1 MKKIILI
8 GIFLLAVSFF
18 GWQIYQRVNSDK
30 ELVKRGRKKI
40 PVAVEIAPVQQA
52 TVQDIGRYSGS
63 LYPNAAFV
71 LAPKI
76 GGRLEKIWVNIGD
89 ELQSDQLIA
98 VLDDAEYKQQVSQA
112 RAELDV
118 VRANLLE
125 QENALEN
132 AKREHERAV
141 ALREKKI
148 ASESQLDASLSDLK
162 AQEAKLKVAVA
173 RVAQG
178 EAAMRVANVR
188 LEYTRIHVPGN
199 NATGYRV
206 VGERFVDE
214 GAMLAAN
221 TPIVSIIDIGNLVA
235 VIHVVE
241 QDYPKISVGQK
252 AVISTDAFPDRSFPG
267 KVLRIAPILKEKSR
281 EARIEIEIPNSRK
294 ILKPGMFVRA
304 QIQFEKH
311 ENATVVP
318 TAAVIKRNNSQ
329 GVFVV
334 DPEGKT
340 ASFVPVTRGI
350 VDSKIT
356 EILTPVLSGSV
367 VVLGQHLL
375 EDGAAIIIPG
385 DQTTGIKPAENKKK
399 HL

>member
-8 GIFLLAVSFF
+8 GTLLLAVSFF

-30 ELVKRGRKKI
+30 EIVKRGREKI

-63 LYPNAAFV
+63 LYPKAAFV

-89 ELQSDQLIA
+89 ELQSGQLIA

-112 RAELDV
+112 GAELDV
-118 VRANLLE
+118 ARANLLE

-162 AQEAKLKVAVA
+162 AQEAKLKVAIA

-199 NATGYRV
+199 NNTGYRV

-221 TPIVSIIDIGNLVA
+221 TPIVSIIDIGKLVA

-281 EARIEIEIPNSRK
+281 EARIEIEIPNPRK

-304 QIQFEKH
+304 QIQFKKH
-311 ENATVVP
+311 ENAIVVP
-318 TAAVIKRNNSQ
+318 TAAVIKRDNSQ

-334 DPEGKT
+334 RPGGKAVGFT
-340 ASFVPVTRGI
+340 PVTLGI
-350 VDSKIT
+350 VDSKSA

>member
-1 MKKIILI
+1 MKKIILT
-8 GIFLLAVSFF
+8 GILLLGLSFL
-18 GWQIYQRVNSDK
+18 GWQIYQRVNSDTK
-30 ELVKRGRKKI
+30 AVKRERKNV
-40 PVAVEIAPVQQA
+40 PVAVEVAPVQQE

-63 LYPNAAFV
+63 LYPHAAFV
-71 LAPKI
+71 IAPKI

-89 ELQSDQLIA
+89 ELQNSQLIA

-112 RAELDV
+112 GAELEV
-118 VRANLLE
+118 ARANLLE

-162 AQEAKLKVAVA
+162 AQEAKLKVAFA
-173 RVAQG
+173 RVAQS

-188 LEYTRIHVPGN
+188 LEYTQIHVPGN
-199 NATGYRV
+199 NSAGHRV

-221 TPIVSIIDIGNLVA
+221 TPIVSIIDIGTLIA
-235 VIHVVE
+235 AIHVVE
-241 QDYPKISVGQK
+241 QDYAKISIGQE
-252 AVISTDAFPDRSFPG
+252 AAISTDAFPERSFSG
-267 KVLRIAPILKEKSR
+267 KVLRIAPILKEESR
-281 EARIEIEIPNSRK
+281 EARIEIEIPNPQK

-304 QIQFEKH
+304 QIRFEKH

-318 TAAVIKRNNSQ
+318 TAAIIKRNNSQ
-329 GVFVV
+329 GVFIV

-340 ASFVPVTRGI
+340 ARFVPVTRGI

-356 EILTPVLSGSV
+356 EIRTPVITGSV

-375 EDGAAIIIPG
+375 EDGASIIIPDTQVSG
-385 DQTTGIKPAENKKK
+385 NQPAEDKKT
-399 HL
+399 HP

>member
-1 MKKIILI
+1 MKKIILM
-8 GIFLLAVSFF
+8 GTFLLAVSFF

-30 ELVKRGRKKI
+30 EIVKRGRKKI

-118 VRANLLE
+118 ARANLLE

-173 RVAQG
+173 RVAQS

-281 EARIEIEIPNSRK
+281 EARIEIEIPNPRK

-304 QIQFEKH
+304 QIQFKKH
-311 ENATVVP
+311 ENAIVVP
-318 TAAVIKRNNSQ
+318 TAAVIKRDNSQ

-334 DPEGKT
+334 RPGGKT
-340 ASFVPVTRGI
+340 VAFTPVTLGI
-350 VDSKIT
+350 VDSKSA

-385 DQTTGIKPAENKKK
+385 DRTTGITPEENTKK

>member
-30 ELVKRGRKKI
+30 EIVKRGRKKI

-199 NATGYRV
+199 NNTGYRV

-221 TPIVSIIDIGNLVA
+221 TPIVSIIDIGKLVA

-281 EARIEIEIPNSRK
+281 EARIEIEIPNPRK

-304 QIQFEKH
+304 QIQFKKH
-311 ENATVVP
+311 ENAIVVP
-318 TAAVIKRNNSQ
+318 TAAVIKRDNSQ

-334 DPEGKT
+334 RPGGKT
-340 ASFVPVTRGI
+340 VGFTPVTLGI
-350 VDSKIT
+350 VDSKSA

>member
-8 GIFLLAVSFF
+8 GIFLLSVSFF
-18 GWQIYQRVNSDK
+18 GCKIYQRVNSDK
-30 ELVKRGRKKI
+30 EIVKRGRKEI

-98 VLDDAEYKQQVSQA
+98 VLDDAEYKPQVSQA

-162 AQEAKLKVAVA
+162 AQEAKLKVAIA

-199 NATGYRV
+199 NNTGYRV

-221 TPIVSIIDIGNLVA
+221 TPIVSIIDIGKLVA

-241 QDYPKISVGQK
+241 QHNPKIRHGQK
-252 AVISTDAFPDRSFPG
+252 PVISTDALPDRSFPR
-267 KVLRIAPILKEKSR
+267 KELRIAPILKEKSR

-304 QIQFEKH
+304 QIQFKKH
-311 ENATVVP
+311 ENAIVVP
-318 TAAVIKRNNSQ
+318 TAAVIKRDNSQ

-334 DPEGKT
+334 RPGGKT
-340 ASFVPVTRGI
+340 VGFTPVTLGI
-350 VDSKIT
+350 VDSKSA

>member
-1 MKKIILI
+1 MKKIILT
-8 GIFLLAVSFF
+8 GILLLGVSFL
-18 GWQIYQRVNSDK
+18 GWQIYQRVNSDTK
-30 ELVKRGRKKI
+30 AVKRERKNV
-40 PVAVEIAPVQQA
+40 PVAVEVAPVQQE

-63 LYPNAAFV
+63 LYPHAAFV
-71 LAPKI
+71 IAPKI

-89 ELQSDQLIA
+89 ELQNSQLIA

-112 RAELDV
+112 GAELEV
-118 VRANLLE
+118 AQANLLE

-148 ASESQLDASLSDLK
+148 ASESQLDASLSELK
-162 AQEAKLKVAVA
+162 AQEAKLKVAFA
-173 RVAQG
+173 RVAQS
-178 EAAMRVANVR
+178 EAAMRVAKVR
-188 LEYTRIHVPGN
+188 LEYTQIHVPSN
-199 NATGYRV
+199 NRAGYRV

-221 TPIVSIIDIGNLVA
+221 TPIVSIIDIGTLIA
-235 VIHVVE
+235 AIHVVE
-241 QDYPKISVGQK
+241 QDYAKINIGQE
-252 AVISTDAFPDRSFPG
+252 AAISTDAFPDRSFSG

-281 EARIEIEIPNSRK
+281 EARIEIEIPNPQK

-318 TAAVIKRNNSQ
+318 TAAVVKRNNSQ
-329 GVFVV
+329 GVFMVGS
-334 DPEGKT
+334 EGKT
-340 ASFVPVTRGI
+340 ARFVPVSPGI

-356 EILTPVLSGSV
+356 EIRAPIITGSV

-375 EDGAAIIIPG
+375 EDGASIIIP
-385 DQTTGIKPAENKKK
+385 DSQATGNRPAENTKTD
-399 HL
+399 L

>member
-1 MKKIILI
+1 MKKILLMGIL
-8 GIFLLAVSFF
+8 LLGVSFA

-30 ELVKRGRKKI
+30 KVVNRERKNV
-40 PVAVEIAPVQQA
+40 PVAVEVAPVQQA
-52 TVQDIGRYSGS
+52 TVQDIGWYSGS

-71 LAPKI
+71 IAPKI

-89 ELQSDQLIA
+89 ELQNSQLIA

-112 RAELDV
+112 GAELEV
-118 VRANLLE
+118 ARANLLE

-162 AQEAKLKVAVA
+162 AQEAKLKVTFA
-173 RVAQG
+173 RVAQS

-188 LEYTRIHVPGN
+188 LEYTQIHVPGN
-199 NATGYRV
+199 NGAGYRV

-221 TPIVSIIDIGNLVA
+221 TPIVSIIDIGTLIA

-241 QDYPKISVGQK
+241 QDYAKISIGQE
-252 AVISTDAFPDRSFPG
+252 AAISTDAFSERLFSG

-281 EARIEIEIPNSRK
+281 EARIEIEIPNPQK

-304 QIQFEKH
+304 QIRFEKH

-318 TAAVIKRNNSQ
+318 TAAIIKRNNSQ
-329 GVFVV
+329 GVFIVG
-334 DPEGKT
+334 PEGKT
-340 ASFVPVTRGI
+340 ARFVPVTRGI

-356 EILTPVLSGSV
+356 EIRTPVITGSV

-375 EDGAAIIIPG
+375 EDGASIIIPDTQVRG
-385 DQTTGIKPAENKKK
+385 NQPAEDKKT
-399 HL
+399 HP

>member
-1 MKKIILI
+1 MKKILLMGIL
-8 GIFLLAVSFF
+8 LLGVSFL
-18 GWQIYQRVNSDK
+18 GWQIYQHLNSDK
-30 ELVKRGRKKI
+30 KAVKHERKNV
-40 PVAVEIAPVQQA
+40 PVAVEVAPVQQI

-63 LYPNAAFV
+63 LYPQTAFI
-71 LAPKI
+71 LAPKVA
-76 GGRLEKIWVNIGD
+76 GRLEKIWVHIGD
-89 ELQSDQLIA
+89 EIQSGQLIA
-98 VLDDAEYKQQVSQA
+98 VLDDAEYKQQGSQA
-112 RAELDV
+112 GAELEV
-118 VRANLLE
+118 ARANLLE

-148 ASESQLDASLSDLK
+148 ASESQLDASLSELK
-162 AQEAKLKVAVA
+162 AQEAKLKVTFA
-173 RVAQG
+173 RVAQS

-188 LEYTRIHVPGN
+188 LEYTQIHVPDN
-199 NATGYRV
+199 NGTGYRV

-221 TPIVSIIDIGNLVA
+221 TPIVSIIDIGTLIA
-235 VIHVVE
+235 AIHVVE
-241 QDYPKISVGQK
+241 QDYAKISIGQE
-252 AVISTDAFPDRSFPG
+252 AAISTDAFPDRSFSG

-281 EARIEIEIPNSRK
+281 EARIEIEIPNPQKS
-294 ILKPGMFVRA
+294 LKPGMFVRA

-318 TAAVIKRNNSQ
+318 TAAVIKRDNSQ
-329 GVFVV
+329 GVFIV
-334 DPEGKT
+334 DPQGKT
-340 ASFVPVTRGI
+340 ARFVPVTRGI

-356 EILTPVLSGSV
+356 EIRTPVITGSV

-375 EDGAAIIIPG
+375 EDGVAITIP
-385 DQTTGIKPAENKKK
+385 DNQVTGNQPAEETKT

>member
-1 MKKIILI
+1 MKKILLMGIL
-8 GIFLLAVSFF
+8 LLGVSFL
-18 GWQIYQRVNSDK
+18 GWQIYQHLNSDK
-30 ELVKRGRKKI
+30 KAVKHERKNV
-40 PVAVEIAPVQQA
+40 PVAVEVAPVQQI

-63 LYPNAAFV
+63 LYPQTAFI
-71 LAPKI
+71 LAPKVA
-76 GGRLEKIWVNIGD
+76 GRLEKIWVHIGD
-89 ELQSDQLIA
+89 EIQSGQLIA
-98 VLDDAEYKQQVSQA
+98 VLDDAEYKQQGSQA
-112 RAELDV
+112 GAELEV
-118 VRANLLE
+118 ARANLLE

-148 ASESQLDASLSDLK
+148 ASESQLDASLSELK
-162 AQEAKLKVAVA
+162 AQEAKLKVTFA
-173 RVAQG
+173 RVAQS

-188 LEYTRIHVPGN
+188 LEYTQIHVPDN
-199 NATGYRV
+199 NGTGYRV

-221 TPIVSIIDIGNLVA
+221 TPIVSIIDIGTLIA
-235 VIHVVE
+235 AIHVVE
-241 QDYPKISVGQK
+241 QDYAKISIGQE
-252 AVISTDAFPDRSFPG
+252 AAISTDAFPDRSFSG

-281 EARIEIEIPNSRK
+281 EARIEIEIPNPQK

-318 TAAVIKRNNSQ
+318 TAAVIKRDNSQ
-329 GVFVV
+329 GVFIV
-334 DPEGKT
+334 DPQGKT
-340 ASFVPVTRGI
+340 ARFVPVTRGI

-356 EILTPVLSGSV
+356 EIRTPVITGSV

-375 EDGAAIIIPG
+375 EDGVAIIIP
-385 DQTTGIKPAENKKK
+385 DK
-399 HL
+399 

>member
-8 GIFLLAVSFF
+8 GILLMGVSFLS
-18 GWQIYQRVNSDK
+18 WQIYQRVSAHEKD
-30 ELVKRGRKKI
+30 VKRERKKI
-40 PVAVEIAPVQQA
+40 PVAVEVAPVQQA
-52 TVQDIGRYSGS
+52 TVQNIGWYSGS
-63 LYPNAAFV
+63 LYPSAAFV
-71 LAPKI
+71 IAPKI

-89 ELQSDQLIA
+89 ELQGSQLIA

-112 RAELDV
+112 KAELEV
-118 VRANLLE
+118 ARANLLE

-132 AKREHERAV
+132 AKREYERAV

-162 AQEAKLKVAVA
+162 AQEAKLKVTVA
-173 RVAQG
+173 RVAQS
-178 EAAMRVANVR
+178 EAAMRVAKVR
-188 LEYTRIHVPGN
+188 LEYTQIHVPSN
-199 NATGYRV
+199 NSAGYRV

-221 TPIVSIIDIGNLVA
+221 TPIVSIIDIGTLIA
-235 VIHVVE
+235 VIHVIE
-241 QDYPKISVGQK
+241 QDYPKISIGQE
-252 AVISTDAFPDRSFPG
+252 AAISTDAFPDRSFSG
-267 KVLRIAPILKEKSR
+267 RVLRIAPILKEKSR
-281 EARIEIEIPNSRK
+281 EARIEIEIPNPQKR
-294 ILKPGMFVRA
+294 LKPGMFVRA

-334 DPEGKT
+334 DPEGKA
-340 ASFVPVTRGI
+340 ASFVPVTLGI
-350 VDSKIT
+350 VDSKSAEIRAPVIT
-356 EILTPVLSGSV
+356 GSV

-375 EDGAAIIIPG
+375 EDGASIIIPG
-385 DQTTGIKPAENKKK
+385 SQVTGKQPAKDTKTD
-399 HL
+399 L

>member
-8 GIFLLAVSFF
+8 GILLLGVSFL

-30 ELVKRGRKKI
+30 KAVKREQKTV
-40 PVAVEIAPVQQA
+40 PVAVEVAPVQQT
-52 TVQDIGRYSGS
+52 TVQDIGWYSGS
-63 LYPNAAFV
+63 LYPHAAFV
-71 LAPKI
+71 IAPKI

-89 ELQSDQLIA
+89 ELQDSQLIA

-112 RAELDV
+112 GAELEV
-118 VRANLLE
+118 ARANLLE

-148 ASESQLDASLSDLK
+148 ASESQLDASLSELK
-162 AQEAKLKVAVA
+162 AQEAKLKVTFA
-173 RVAQG
+173 RVAQS

-188 LEYTRIHVPGN
+188 LEYTQIHVPSN
-199 NATGYRV
+199 NSAGYRV

-221 TPIVSIIDIGNLVA
+221 TPIVSVIDIGTLIA
-235 VIHVVE
+235 AIHVVE
-241 QDYPKISVGQK
+241 QDYAKINIGQE
-252 AVISTDAFPDRSFPG
+252 AAISTDAFPDRSFSG

-281 EARIEIEIPNSRK
+281 EARIEIEIPNPQK

-318 TAAVIKRNNSQ
+318 TAAVIKRDNSQ
-329 GVFVV
+329 GVFLV
-334 DPEGKT
+334 DSEGKT
-340 ASFVPVTRGI
+340 ARFVPVTRGI

-356 EILTPVLSGSV
+356 EIRTPVITGSV

-375 EDGAAIIIPG
+375 EDGASIIIP
-385 DQTTGIKPAENKKK
+385 DKQVTGNQPAEDTKT

>member
-1 MKKIILI
+1 MKKIILT
-8 GIFLLAVSFF
+8 GILLLGLSFL
-18 GWQIYQRVNSDK
+18 GWQIYQRVNSDTK
-30 ELVKRGRKKI
+30 AVKRERKNV
-40 PVAVEIAPVQQA
+40 PVAVEVAPVQQE

-63 LYPNAAFV
+63 LYPHAAFV
-71 LAPKI
+71 IAPKI

-89 ELQSDQLIA
+89 ELQNSQLIA

-112 RAELDV
+112 GAELEV
-118 VRANLLE
+118 AQANLLE

-162 AQEAKLKVAVA
+162 AQEAKLKVAFA
-173 RVAQG
+173 RVAQS
-178 EAAMRVANVR
+178 EAAMRVAKVR
-188 LEYTRIHVPGN
+188 LEYTQIHVPSN
-199 NATGYRV
+199 NRAGYRV

-221 TPIVSIIDIGNLVA
+221 TPIVSIIDIGTLIA
-235 VIHVVE
+235 AIHVVE
-241 QDYPKISVGQK
+241 QDYAKINIGQE
-252 AVISTDAFPDRSFPG
+252 AAISTDAFPDRSFSG

-281 EARIEIEIPNSRK
+281 EARIEIEIPNPQK

-318 TAAVIKRNNSQ
+318 TAAVVKRNNSQ
-329 GVFVV
+329 GVFMVGS
-334 DPEGKT
+334 EGKT
-340 ASFVPVTRGI
+340 ARFVPVSPGI

-356 EILTPVLSGSV
+356 EIRAPIITGSV

-375 EDGAAIIIPG
+375 EDGASIIIP
-385 DQTTGIKPAENKKK
+385 DSQATGNRPAENTKTD
-399 HL
+399 L

>member
-1 MKKIILI
+1 MKKIILM
-8 GIFLLAVSFF
+8 GTLLLAVSFF

-30 ELVKRGRKKI
+30 EIVKRGRKKI
-40 PVAVEIAPVQQA
+40 PVAVEVAPVQQA

-112 RAELDV
+112 KAELEV
-118 VRANLLE
+118 ARANLLE

-148 ASESQLDASLSDLK
+148 ASESQLDASLSELK

-173 RVAQG
+173 RVAQS

-199 NATGYRV
+199 NGTGYRV

-221 TPIVSIIDIGNLVA
+221 TPIVSIIDIGKLVA

-281 EARIEIEIPNSRK
+281 EARIEIEIPNPRK

-304 QIQFEKH
+304 QIQFKKH

-385 DQTTGIKPAENKKK
+385 DRTTGIKPAENTKK

>member
-1 MKKIILI
+1 MKKILLI
-8 GIFLLAVSFF
+8 GILLLGVSFL
-18 GWQIYQRVNSDK
+18 GWQIYQRVNSDTK
-30 ELVKRGRKKI
+30 AVKRERKNI
-40 PVAVEIAPVQQA
+40 PVAVEVAPVQQA

-63 LYPNAAFV
+63 LYPRAAFV
-71 LAPKI
+71 IAPKI

-89 ELQSDQLIA
+89 ELQNSQLIA

-112 RAELDV
+112 GAELEV
-118 VRANLLE
+118 ARANLLE

-162 AQEAKLKVAVA
+162 AQEAKLKVALA
-173 RVAQG
+173 RVAQS
-178 EAAMRVANVR
+178 EAAMRVAKVR
-188 LEYTRIHVPGN
+188 LEYTQIHVPGN
-199 NATGYRV
+199 NSAGYRV

-221 TPIVSIIDIGNLVA
+221 TPIVSIIDIGTLIA
-235 VIHVVE
+235 AIHVVE
-241 QDYPKISVGQK
+241 QDYAKISIGQE
-252 AVISTDAFPDRSFPG
+252 AVISTDAFPDRSFSG

-281 EARIEIEIPNSRK
+281 EARIEIEIPNPQK
-294 ILKPGMFVRA
+294 ILKPGMFIRA

-329 GVFVV
+329 GVFIV

-340 ASFVPVTRGI
+340 ASFVAVTRGI
-350 VDSKIT
+350 VDSKLT
-356 EILTPVLSGSV
+356 EIRTPVISGSV

-375 EDGAAIIIPG
+375 EDGASIIIP
-385 DQTTGIKPAENKKK
+385 DNPVTENPSTEDTKT

>member
-1 MKKIILI
+1 MKKILLMGIL
-8 GIFLLAVSFF
+8 LLGVSFL

-30 ELVKRGRKKI
+30 KVVNRERKNV
-40 PVAVEIAPVQQA
+40 PVAVEVAPVQQA
-52 TVQDIGRYSGS
+52 TVQDIGWYSGS
-63 LYPNAAFV
+63 LYPHAAFV
-71 LAPKI
+71 IAPKI

-89 ELQSDQLIA
+89 ELQNSQLIA

-112 RAELDV
+112 GAELEV
-118 VRANLLE
+118 ARANLLE

-162 AQEAKLKVAVA
+162 AQEAKLKVAFA
-173 RVAQG
+173 RVAQS

-188 LEYTRIHVPGN
+188 LEYTQIHVPGN
-199 NATGYRV
+199 NSAGYRV

-221 TPIVSIIDIGNLVA
+221 TPIVSIIDIGTLIA
-235 VIHVVE
+235 AIHVVE
-241 QDYPKISVGQK
+241 QDYAKISIGQE
-252 AVISTDAFPDRSFPG
+252 AAISTDAFPDRSFSG

-281 EARIEIEIPNSRK
+281 EARIEIEIPNPQK

-329 GVFVV
+329 GVFIV

-340 ASFVPVTRGI
+340 ARFVPVTRGI

-356 EILTPVLSGSV
+356 EIRTPVITGSV

-375 EDGAAIIIPG
+375 EDGASIIIP
-385 DQTTGIKPAENKKK
+385 DNQVTENQPAEDTKT

>member
-1 MKKIILI
+1 MKKIILM
-8 GIFLLAVSFF
+8 GTLLLAVSFF

-30 ELVKRGRKKI
+30 EIVKRGRKKI
-40 PVAVEIAPVQQA
+40 PVAVEVAPVQQA

-112 RAELDV
+112 KAELEV
-118 VRANLLE
+118 ARANLLE

-148 ASESQLDASLSDLK
+148 ASESQLDASLSELK

-173 RVAQG
+173 RVAQS

-199 NATGYRV
+199 NGTGYRV

-221 TPIVSIIDIGNLVA
+221 TPIVSIIDIGKLVA

-281 EARIEIEIPNSRK
+281 EARIEIEIPNPRK

-385 DQTTGIKPAENKKK
+385 DRTTGIKPAENTKK

>member
-8 GIFLLAVSFF
+8 GTLLLAVSFF

-30 ELVKRGRKKI
+30 EIVKRGREKI

-63 LYPNAAFV
+63 LYPKAAFV

-89 ELQSDQLIA
+89 ELQSGQLIA

-112 RAELDV
+112 GAELDV
-118 VRANLLE
+118 ARANLLE

-173 RVAQG
+173 RVAQS
-178 EAAMRVANVR
+178 EAVMRVAKVR

-199 NATGYRV
+199 NGTAYRV

-221 TPIVSIIDIGNLVA
+221 TPIVSIIDIGTLIA

-241 QDYPKISVGQK
+241 QDYPKISVGQE
-252 AVISTDAFPDRSFPG
+252 AVISTDAFPDRSFSG

-281 EARIEIEIPNSRK
+281 EARIEIEIPNPHK
-294 ILKPGMFVRA
+294 ILKPGMFVRV

-318 TAAVIKRNNSQ
+318 TAAVIKRNNAQ
-329 GVFVV
+329 GVFMVG
-334 DPEGKT
+334 PEGKT
-340 ASFVPVTRGI
+340 ASFVPVTPGI
-350 VDSKIT
+350 VNSKIT
-356 EILTPVLSGSV
+356 EIRTPAISGSV

-375 EDGAAIIIPG
+375 EDGASIIIPG
-385 DQTTGIKPAENKKK
+385 SQVTGNQTAEDTKTD
-399 HL
+399 L